1 MKLTEV
7 LLFEAAAPGVG
18 RKYQHIEDLVI
29 TNGSSGGLHA
39 AERMKHMVDNYDS
52 IELKWDGMPVVY
64 WGRDE
69 KGVFRMIPK
78 NAWAYL
84 SRGSMQ
90 TKAGVPTLPNNPQ
103 DIMKFILGTGGGAD
117 ESRTQ
122 FAKQVADLWPLFE
135 QISPDSGYLEGG
147 LLFYPGVKPDGAT
160 AMPIYNKNTKTFD
173 FKPNITGFHIPVN
186 SKLGKQIG
194 SPNQLNA
201 KLMVAATG
209 WFPTLGSTEEG
220 RFPNAESLSQPDII
234 VQGTT
239 YVEEMPGVDTSYID
253 KVSSFISSNANVID
267 NYLAPKK
274 GLSKPGGILYT
285 YLNTHLRTQGLVKD
299 FPAWAQANLSEGQ
312 AQGML
317 ADQKGYEAVLGAVE
331 GLTNAK
337 MQLIKSLSLGL
348 HGGIMQTNPEGYVQA
363 HPEISFDNPLP
374 GQFLKLID
382 QQNWAPK
389 KISEATAQPVQP
401 AQPQIDAVVG
411 WGRGMGHKGH
421 MLLARAVIIQAQQLK
436 AAPLFFVSE
445 TMGKDDP
452 LTPEEK
458 IYIYK
463 KVFPQEAGIFHTGPS
478 LNSIFTNISSQ
489 YKNIVLVLGED
500 QVQEFQW
507 LMKPNKQ
514 GELNYKSYGL
524 DSLQIIA
531 RQQVSDP
538 AQSEAGPRATP
549 MREILKNPN
558 ATEEEQFAYWREAM
572 PDALSDAEVLE
583 FMNRAKSRLNVPKKV
598 KEPAQKAA
606 KQIKDKALKESVV
619 DIVRKAKPLLK
630 EASLEKKLQ
639 FVKLMKVALKE
650 GFDERMALIR
660 KLVSTGKYDASDLEL
675 ASDEELQQLLAD
687 ENQQGVAEGLGL
699 YGPFT
704 VTINTG
710 ERPQSR
716 TKTKKFRREDDAI
729 LWAQDWL
736 EDAPQYV
743 FATAEVTDLDG
754 NVVWTTDEQGVAEG
768 SDAEAYKQ
776 KLLSSLPQM
785 MRFYEKNVQG
795 WKPSEEQML
804 AAVETGYTVM
814 KHTGDVKQA
823 GKAVMDELN
832 TLHRMS
838 QGQEGVAEGEVN
850 EVTKQS
856 AIKQY
861 QDIQNYK
868 VKPSPKQDEKEFI
881 KININR
887 PKKAGVNESTDYVD
901 EK

>member
-1 MKLTEV
+1 MKLTDV

-39 AERMKHMVDNYDS
+39 AERMSHMVDNYDS

-147 LLFYPGVKPDGAT
+147 LLFYPGVKPDGDT

-173 FKPNITGFHIPVN
+173 FKPNITGFHIPAN

-194 SPNQLNA
+194 NPNQLNA

-253 KVSSFISSNANVID
+253 KVSSFISSNANIID

-285 YLNTHLRTQGLVKD
+285 YLNTHLRTQGLVRD
-299 FPAWAQANLSEGQ
+299 FPQWAQSNLSEGQ

-389 KISEATAQPVQP
+389 KISEATKQPAQP

-436 AAPLFFVSE
+436 ASPLFFVSE

-531 RQQVSDP
+531 RQVVSDP

-630 EASLEKKLQ
+630 EATLEKKLQ

-736 EDAPQYV
+736 EEAPQYV

-768 SDAEAYKQ
+768 
-776 KLLSSLPQM
+776 
-785 MRFYEKNVQG
+785 
-795 WKPSEEQML
+795 
-804 AAVETGYTVM
+804 
-814 KHTGDVKQA
+814 
-823 GKAVMDELN
+823 
-832 TLHRMS
+832 
-838 QGQEGVAEGEVN
+838 EVN

-861 QDIQNYK
+861 QDVQNYK
-868 VKPSPKQDEKEFI
+868 VKPSPKQDDKEFV
-881 KININR
+881 KITVNR
-887 PKKAGVNESTDYVD
+887 PKKAGMNESSDFLD

>member
-1 MKLTEV
+1 MELRISRTTARISNACRTICAKKQKMKLTDV

-29 TNGSSGGLHA
+29 SNGSSGGLHA
-39 AERMKHMVDNYDS
+39 VERMSHMVDNYDS
-52 IELKWDGMPVVY
+52 IELKWDGMPVMY

-69 KGVFRMIPK
+69 KGVFRLIPK

-84 SRGSMQ
+84 GRGSMQ
-90 TKAGVPTLPNNPQ
+90 TKAGVNTLPNNPQ
-103 DIMKFILGTGGGAD
+103 DIMNFILGTGGGAD
-117 ESRTQ
+117 ASRTQ

-147 LLFYPGVKPDGAT
+147 ILFYPGLKPDGET
-160 AMPIYNKNTKTFD
+160 AMPVYNKNTQTFD
-173 FKPNITGFHIPVN
+173 FKPNITGFHIPAN

-194 SPNQLNA
+194 KPEQLNA
-201 KLMVAATG
+201 KLMVASTG
-209 WFPTLGSTEEG
+209 WFPTLGSSDEG
-220 RFPNAESLSQPDII
+220 RFPNAESLSTQDII

-253 KVSSFISSNANVID
+253 KVGSFISSNANVID
-267 NYLAPKK
+267 AYLAPKK

-285 YLNTHLRTQGLVKD
+285 YLNTHLRTQGLVQD

-317 ADQKGYEAVLGAVE
+317 ADQKGYEATLGAVE

-363 HPEISFDNPLP
+363 HPEVSFDNPLP

-389 KISEATAQPVQP
+389 KITEAVAKP
-401 AQPQIDAVVG
+401 AQPQVDAVVG

-421 MLLARAVIIQAQQLK
+421 MLLAQAVIVQAQQLK
-436 AAPLFFVSE
+436 ATPFFFVSE
-445 TMGKDDP
+445 KIGKDDP

-458 IYIYK
+458 LYIYK
-463 KVFPQEAGIFHTGPS
+463 KVFPQYAGIFNAGQSLNQIFPS
-478 LNSIFTNISSQ
+478 LSSK

-507 LMKPNKQ
+507 LMRPD
-514 GELNYKSYGL
+514 KSGTIPYQNFGL
-524 DSLQIIA
+524 ESLQIIS
-531 RQQVSDP
+531 RQQVNDP
-538 AQSEAGPRATP
+538 AQSEPGPRATP

-583 FMNRAKSRLNVPKKV
+583 FMNRAKSRLPAPKQP
-598 KEPAQKAA
+598 KEPKQKAV
-606 KQIKDKALKESVV
+606 KQLKDKALKESVI

-630 EASLEKKLQ
+630 EATLEKKIQ

-650 GFDERMALIR
+650 GFNERMALIR

-687 ENQQGVAEGLGL
+687 E
-699 YGPFT
+699 
-704 VTINTG
+704 
-710 ERPQSR
+710 
-716 TKTKKFRREDDAI
+716 
-729 LWAQDWL
+729 
-736 EDAPQYV
+736 
-743 FATAEVTDLDG
+743 
-754 NVVWTTDEQGVAEG
+754 
-768 SDAEAYKQ
+768 
-776 KLLSSLPQM
+776 
-785 MRFYEKNVQG
+785 
-795 WKPSEEQML
+795 
-804 AAVETGYTVM
+804 
-814 KHTGDVKQA
+814 
-823 GKAVMDELN
+823 
-832 TLHRMS
+832 
-838 QGQEGVAEGEVN
+838 GEVN
-850 EVTKQS
+850 EVTNQS

-861 QDIQNYK
+861 QDVQNYK
-868 VKPSPKQDEKEFI
+868 IKPSPKQDDKEFV
-881 KININR
+881 KITVNR
-887 PKKAGVNESTDYVD
+887 SKKSGMNESSDFLD

>member
-1 MKLTEV
+1 MKLSDV

-122 FAKQVADLWPLFE
+122 FAKQVANLWPLFE

-147 LLFYPGVKPDGAT
+147 LLFYPGVKPDGET
-160 AMPIYNKNTKTFD
+160 AMPVYNKNTNTFD
-173 FKPNITGFHIPVN
+173 FQPNITKFHIPLD
-186 SKLGKQIG
+186 SELGKRIG
-194 SPNQLNA
+194 KPNQLNA
-201 KLMVAATG
+201 KLMVASTG

-220 RFPNAESLSQPDII
+220 RFPNAESLSKPDII

-317 ADQKGYEAVLGAVE
+317 ADAKGYQAVLGAVE

-389 KISEATAQPVQP
+389 KISEATAQPAQP
-401 AQPQIDAVVG
+401 AQPQVDAVVG

-421 MLLARAVIIQAQQLK
+421 MLLARAVIIQAQQLN
-436 AAPLFFVSE
+436 ATPLFFVSE

-463 KVFPQEAGIFHTGPS
+463 KVFPQQASIFHTGPS
-478 LNSIFTNISSQ
+478 LNAIFTNISSQ

-572 PDALSDAEVLE
+572 PEALSDAEVLE

-675 ASDEELQQLLAD
+675 ASDEELEQLLAD
-687 ENQQGVAEGLGL
+687 ESQQGVAEGQLELSTPDPVVVIQDKQGKILDKINLSVASRKYKLG
-699 YGPFT
+699 
-704 VTINTG
+704 
-710 ERPQSR
+710 
-716 TKTKKFRREDDAI
+716 
-729 LWAQDWL
+729 
-736 EDAPQYV
+736 
-743 FATAEVTDLDG
+743 
-754 NVVWTTDEQGVAEG
+754 
-768 SDAEAYKQ
+768 
-776 KLLSSLPQM
+776 
-785 MRFYEKNVQG
+785 
-795 WKPSEEQML
+795 PSEDIKKQL
-804 AAVETGYTVM
+804 A
-814 KHTGDVKQA
+814 H
-823 GKAVMDELN
+823 
-832 TLHRMS
+832 
-838 QGQEGVAEGEVN
+838 
-850 EVTKQS
+850 
-856 AIKQY
+856 
-861 QDIQNYK
+861 QNYTTIGNY
-868 VKPSPKQDEKEFI
+868 VVVSPMSGQPQDKTTQDL
-881 KININR
+881 
-887 PKKAGVNESTDYVD
+887 PESTDYID